1 VPRQHFSK
9 KQGVSIY
16 MQETMTQAITI
27 LIADDHKLIRETW
40 TFLLNSDPRFQVIA
54 DTGNPDEVAQL
65 VLIHEPDVVLL
76 DINMGPVDGFEVA
89 RQIQEI
95 RPETQIIAITMF
107 SQPAIAKKMMKTGAS
122 AYVTKQSGKD
132 EMIRAILEVMEGH
145 KYVCDEIRNLLAE
158 QMMTEKAA
166 PSFNDLSQRELE
178 IVSYIKKGLSLK
190 EIGIKLN
197 IATKT
202 IEVHRYNIL
211 KKLRLKNTAEL
222 INVAMQAGL

>member
-1 VPRQHFSK
+1 
-9 KQGVSIY
+9 

-40 TFLLNSDPRFQVIA
+40 IFLLNSDPRFQVIA
-54 DTGNPDEVAQL
+54 DTGNPDEVARL
-65 VLIHEPDVVLL
+65 VLTHEPDVVLL

-178 IVSYIKKGLSLK
+178 IVSYIKKGLSSK